1 VTNGT
6 APTTEVLTPLACEVT
21 ATLRADTSLF
31 EITDETPARQSFLN
45 ASSPSITWEWS
56 VVPLRSGTWPL
67 TLVLQP
73 VQLDTSNPSGT
84 EISNGPYRTVSI
96 SVAAE
101 QRSVVGRADKTANSF
116 VQNPVVAFVGLGGL
130 TAMAGW
136 IWRRLRKRPK
146 TTPTP

>member
-6 APTTEVLTPLACEVT
+6 APTTDLQTPLACEVT

-31 EITDETPARQSFLN
+31 DITDETPATQSFLN
-45 ASSPSITWEWS
+45 ASSPSITWKWS

-73 VQLDTSNPSGT
+73 VQLETSNPSGT

-96 SVAAE
+96 SVAAV
-101 QRSVVGRADKTANSF
+101 QRSVVGRADNTANSF
-116 VQNPVVAFVGLGGL
+116 VKNPVVAFVGLGGL
-130 TAMAGW
+130 TAMASW

-146 TTPTP
+146 TSPTP